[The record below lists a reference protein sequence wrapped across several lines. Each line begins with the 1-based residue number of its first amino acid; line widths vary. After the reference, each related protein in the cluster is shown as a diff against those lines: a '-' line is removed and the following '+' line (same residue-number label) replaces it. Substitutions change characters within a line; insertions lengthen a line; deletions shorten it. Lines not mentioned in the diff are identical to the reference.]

1 MKCGNWLFTRDIPNF
16 PDCVVEGRNLLEA
29 LDRTRKRL
37 SARLAEMVEQNP
49 PLPQKSRLDE
59 ISCGLD
65 CIVFHI
71 GMLVG

>member
-1 MKCGNWLFTRDIPNF
+1 M
-16 PDCVVEGRNLLEA
+16 GRE
-29 LDRTRKRL
+29 KRL
-37 SARLAEMVEQNP
+37 AVRLAEMVEQNP
-49 PLPQKSRLDE
+49 PLPQESRLDE

>member
-1 MKCGNWLFTRDIPNF
+1 VKCGSWLFTRDIPDF

-29 LDRTRKRL
+29 
-37 SARLAEMVEQNP
+37 
-49 PLPQKSRLDE
+49 LDE

>member
-1 MKCGNWLFTRDIPNF
+1 M
-16 PDCVVEGRNLLEA
+16 GREK
-29 LDRTRKRL
+29 DWP
-37 SARLAEMVEQNP
+37 SDLAEMVAQNL
-49 PLPQKSRLDE
+49 PLPQESRLDE